1 MTVTNFTTPSSYNT
15 DRELPLLEVQGLRV
29 HIPGPRGLVEAVD
42 GVSFTVS
49 KGELVGI
56 VGESGCG
63 KSMLALS
70 IMRLVPE
77 PGRVVDGRITLGGR
91 DLLGLAERDMR
102 SVRGGE
108 IGMIF
113 QDPSA
118 SLNPVMRVG
127 RQVRE
132 TLEAHHAASGAK
144 ARQLAV
150 DMLRAVRIPDP
161 ETRSRDYP
169 HQYSGGMRQRVVIA
183 IGTANRPQLLIA
195 DEPTT
200 ALDVTVQAQIIELL
214 RSMNE
219 VTGTA
224 IILITHN
231 IALVSRFC
239 TRVLVM
245 YAGRIVESGPTL
257 KVFEFRAILTRR
269 PCSKRFLAS
278 KRGWPRGF
286 QRSRAGRPILRA
298 SRRAARSIRAA
309 HSAATSALGS
319 SRPSLSAQ
327 AAWRAARLLD
337 EGQRKRRTGA
347 RDHDQR
353 TNGCHPPRRSG
364 TAAST
369 ARPAAAST

>member
-1 MTVTNFTTPSSYNT
+1 
-15 DRELPLLEVQGLRV
+15 
-29 HIPGPRGLVEAVD
+29 
-42 GVSFTVS
+42 
-49 KGELVGI
+49 
-56 VGESGCG
+56 
-63 KSMLALS
+63 
-70 IMRLVPE
+70 
-77 PGRVVDGRITLGGR
+77 
-91 DLLGLAERDMR
+91 
-102 SVRGGE
+102 
-108 IGMIF
+108 MIF

-219 VTGTA
+219 ETGTA

-257 KVFEFRAILTRR
+257 EVFENPRHPYTAALLKAVPRVEARIAEGLSAIEGRPPDLARKPPGCAFHPRCPLRRDICTRVE
-269 PCSKRFLAS
+269 PPEFI
-278 KRGWPRGF
+278 G
-286 QRSRAGRPILRA
+286 AGRRA
-298 SRRAARSIRAA
+298 RC
-309 HSAATSALGS
+309 
-319 SRPSLSAQ
+319 
-327 AAWRAARLLD
+327 WLLD
-337 EGQRKRRTGA
+337 EATTKA
-347 RDHDQR
+347 A
-353 TNGCHPPRRSG
+353 NGS
-364 TAAST
+364 AQS
-369 ARPAAAST
+369 

>member
-245 YAGRIVESGPTL
+245 YAGRIVELGPTL
-257 KVFEFRAILTRR
+257 KVFENPRHPYTAALLKAVPRVEARMAEGLSAIEGRPPDLARKPPGCAFHPRCAQRRDICTREQ
-269 PCSKRFLAS
+269 PPEFI
-278 KRGWPRGF
+278 G
-286 QRSRAGRPILRA
+286 AGRM
-298 SRRAARSIRAA
+298 ARC
-309 HSAATSALGS
+309 
-319 SRPSLSAQ
+319 
-327 AAWRAARLLD
+327 WLLD
-337 EGQRKRRTGA
+337 EGTTKAANGSA
-347 RDHDQR
+347 R
-353 TNGCHPPRRSG
+353 S
-364 TAAST
+364 
-369 ARPAAAST
+369 